1 MSETSAGLREFRV
14 DGVSINLLS
23 MPQAISAIVSTAKG
37 GHGFSV
43 FTLNLDHCAKLRA
56 DSKFAQAYHR
66 ASFVTA
72 DGFPI
77 VLLGRLHGVPVQRT
91 AGSDMLEPLCAEA
104 ARSRLPIF
112 LLGPN
117 TAVIN
122 RAAAHLRER
131 NESLEIAGSYAP
143 GPNFSPESIDADI
156 AIEHIRKSGAR
167 ICFLAI
173 GAPRQEIFAA
183 RCMDLL
189 PDVGFVCVGAA
200 LDFIAGTQ
208 ARAPGFFQ
216 RHGLEWVWRL
226 MSNPQRLAMRYLRS
240 ALAVP
245 RLLADAIPQAISA
258 RTGRTS

>member
-1 MSETSAGLREFRV
+1 
-14 DGVSINLLS
+14 
-23 MPQAISAIVSTAKG
+23 
-37 GHGFSV
+37 
-43 FTLNLDHCAKLRA
+43 
-56 DSKFAQAYHR
+56 
-66 ASFVTA
+66 
-72 DGFPI
+72 
-77 VLLGRLHGVPVQRT
+77 
-91 AGSDMLEPLCAEA
+91 
-104 ARSRLPIF
+104 LPIF

-122 RAAAHLRER
+122 SAAAHLRER
-131 NESLEIAGSYAP
+131 HESLEIAGTYAP
-143 GPNFSPESIDADI
+143 GQNFSPESLDADI

-183 RCMDLL
+183 RCLDRL
-189 PDVGFVCVGAA
+189 PGVGFVCVGAA

-216 RHGLEWVWRL
+216 RHGLEWMWRL
-226 MSNPQRLAMRYLRS
+226 ASNPQRLAMRYLRS